1 MPKAIV
7 LHEYGSSDV
16 LRFQAITIKS
26 PEATE
31 ILVRQTAI
39 GVHFHDIYVRKGLY
53 KTLKLPGIPGLEAA
67 GIVEAVGPG
76 PSPFEVGD
84 RVIYVTSEYGAYA
97 SHRILP
103 QKLAIKLPETV
114 SDATAATNFSRLL
127 TVQMLMN
134 NVTQLKPNQTI
145 LVTAASGGVGRL
157 LCQHAKAVGARVIG
171 TVGSAAKSDP
181 AKSYG
186 CDYTFTY
193 DQNEFIHSVKD
204 ITAGRGVDVV
214 YDSVGAKTFDNSLS
228 VLAPLGHLVSFGQSS
243 GPLEPLVISRLAE
256 KSLSL
261 TRPILFHYL
270 ADYATYQLMAQS
282 ALDALKEGIF
292 FLPDLQSV
300 PLKDAALA
308 HDQMQLGHGGG
319 SLYLS
324 P

>member
-7 LHEYGSSDV
+7 LHEYGGSDV
-16 LRFQAITIKS
+16 LRLQAITLERPK
-26 PEATE
+26 AME

-39 GVHFHDIYVRKGLY
+39 GVHFHDIYVRSGLY

-76 PSPFEVGD
+76 PSIFETGD

-103 QKLAIKLPETV
+103 EKLAIKIPESV
-114 SDATAATNFSRLL
+114 SDAAAAANFSRLL

-134 NVTQLKPNQTI
+134 NVTLLKPSYTI

-157 LCQHAKAVGARVIG
+157 LCQYAKAVGARVIG
-171 TVGSAAKSDP
+171 TVGSAAKGDS

-193 DQNEFIHSVKD
+193 NQSGFGRAVND
-204 ITAGRGVDVV
+204 ITAGRGVDIV
-214 YDSVGAKTFDNSLS
+214 YDSVGATTFDTSLS
-228 VLAPLGHLVSFGQSS
+228 VLAPLGHLVNFGQSS
-243 GPLEPLVISRLAE
+243 GPVEPLAISRLAE
-256 KSLSL
+256 KSLTL
-261 TRPILFHYL
+261 TRPILFHYVSNYDAYHSMAKSALECLRNGTFILPNLQCVPL
-270 ADYATYQLMAQS
+270 AD
-282 ALDALKEGIF
+282 
-292 FLPDLQSV
+292 
-300 PLKDAALA
+300 AAFA
-308 HDQMQLGHGGG
+308 HDQMQLGQGGG